1 MKRFLLSATVIFI
14 FMSVMWPATG
24 SAVEIS
30 AGAST
35 WYLWMKTEA
44 RDYETTTESTLMY
57 GPALSAKFTDD
68 FNLTF
73 IFLYGKFKDIKQTDY
88 VDAETVTYDM
98 KRYDGDL
105 ALNYR
110 LNSYFKLFI
119 GGKYM
124 GYKYELEEYDIT
136 CKHASYGPGAGI
148 SAVFP
153 LGGNFFVIG
162 NIGALYL
169 WGKQTDSGSDSE
181 GGSSIDYKEYGMNS
195 SLSFAYYIEPA
206 STTINLGGRYQ
217 YIRTKYE
224 ENTDCM
230 DENHFYGITLSAT
243 YSFGI

>member
-24 SAVEIS
+24 SAVEMS
-30 AGAST
+30 VGAST

-73 IFLYGKFKDIKQTDY
+73 VFLYGKFKDITNSDN
-88 VDAETVTYDM
+88 VDTLDVVTYDM
-98 KRYDGDL
+98 KRYDSDL

-124 GYKYELEEYDIT
+124 GYDYKVDGASGT
-136 CKHASYGPGAGI
+136 FKHRSYGPGAGI

-153 LGGNFFVIG
+153 ISGNFFLIG
-162 NIGALYL
+162 NAGFLYL
-169 WGKQTDSGSDSE
+169 WGKQIEFNDEQTQ
-181 GGSSIDYKEYGMNS
+181 DYMERGVNT
-195 SLSFAYYIEPA
+195 SLSLAYYIEPA